1 MRFQDALFAFNA
13 FINSIGTHFYATPAI
28 FPHLKDQQIFS
39 GGKLKISNEMFFS
52 SGFKDGSHLA
62 SCPNQTSFKYFQ
74 NPQIIWISLVLT
86 ISNSL
91 LGSHPA
97 SCPNVTHFLSSLQP
111 KCLRR
116 RGYLMDRGSR
126 IFNDPIELKNTSI
139 QQQFRSNLEEASS
152 ITKKVSSSSWIF
164 NDPPTPAGRTPPS
177 PYPSLKRWNGEK
189 LTGKTYPFGKIV
201 FEENVLDFQ
210 GHSFISSFHKVD
222 SEKMSLRV
230 RCP

>member
-1 MRFQDALFAFNA
+1 M
-13 FINSIGTHFYATPAI
+13 
-28 FPHLKDQQIFS
+28 KC
-39 GGKLKISNEMFFS
+39 FFS
-52 SGFKDGSHLA
+52 SGFKD
-62 SCPNQTSFKYFQ
+62 
-74 NPQIIWISLVLT
+74 
-86 ISNSL
+86 
-91 LGSHPA
+91 GSHPA
-97 SCPNVTHFLSSLQP
+97 SCPNVTHFPSSLQP
-111 KCLRR
+111 KCLR

-210 GHSFISSFHKVD
+210 GYSFISSFHKVD

-230 RCP
+230 HCP